1 MVNFVVIYYWV
12 SEMDK
17 KNEKFDRNKIKKK
30 GIKRFFNSF
39 INSFNGLK
47 YAYLYEQSFLLHAI
61 LVIVVLITG
70 FYFHI
75 SKMQWAILLIVLAM
89 VMITELINTA
99 IEAVVDLVT
108 DEYHEL
114 AKIAKDCGSAATFVS
129 SILAVGLYVYVFLPQ
144 IVILILGK

>member
-1 MVNFVVIYYWV
+1 M
-12 SEMDK
+12 K
-17 KNEKFDRNKIKKK
+17 KDEIFDRNKIKEKSFR
-30 GIKRFFNSF
+30 RFINSF

-47 YAYLYEQSFLLHAI
+47 YAYIHEQSFILHALSVI
-61 LVIVVLITG
+61 IVLVSG

-99 IEAVVDLVT
+99 IEATVDLIT
-108 DEYHEL
+108 NKYNEL

-129 SILAVGLYVYVFLPQ
+129 SILAVGLYAYVFLPQ
-144 IVILILGK
+144 IIRLFFK